1 MYMLLIASPVIN
13 ICSTVAWCRPYPR
26 WYFTI
31 FYFQCFPLAG
41 LRLRFFWYVFPQ
53 DRQLLGCFFGRWF
66 LIIPC
71 SFSFCSDLAAR
82 SGCSFSLQ
90 VCSLLA
96 THLPLR
102 QVFFWPAILT
112 PRYPVSGTP
121 LPLRHVF
128 FWPAILTPRYPL
140 SGTLLPLRRVFFWP
154 AIWTPRY
161 PVSGALLPLRH
172 DFFWPAIWTPRSPFS
187 GALLPLHHDFFWPAI
202 LTPRSPFSGTLLFSH
217 PTFPSRLL
225 GWPARSLYRLVVRL
239 RFLPFPVP
247 LRGFYRSAVFTAPR
261 FLPLRGFYRSAV
273 FTAPRFLPLRFR
285 RFFGGSALPP
295 PSCLLPPSLHP
306 LPGGSLFVP
315 PFGTPA
321 IFTAPRFL
329 PLRGFYRSAVFTA
342 PLSPFFW
349 GLCSSAA
356 LMLAAPQSSPTSGRL
371 ALCAAFRYACDFYRS
386 AVFTAP
392 RFLPL
397 RGFYRS
403 AVFTAS
409 LSPVF
414 WGLCSFA
421 ALMLAAP
428 QSSPTSGRTLWC
440 RLVRSVSGGPP
451 FLTLFLYRLIDR
463 SRSVTAHLTGF
474 PFVHFI
480 HIRGPSIVSSFECRD
495 TGTTCTTT
503 SLMGPFGYRKLGNL
517 TYHRLL

>member
-1 MYMLLIASPVIN
+1 MYMLLNVLIASPVIN
-13 ICSTVAWCRPYPR
+13 ICSTVAWCRPYPW

-31 FYFQCFPLAG
+31 FYFQCFLLAG

-96 THLPLR
+96 TRLPLR

-121 LPLRHVF
+121 LPLRH
-128 FWPAILTPRYPL
+128 
-140 SGTLLPLRRVFFWP
+140 
-154 AIWTPRY
+154 
-161 PVSGALLPLRH
+161 
-172 DFFWPAIWTPRSPFS
+172 
-187 GALLPLHHDFFWPAI
+187 DFFWPAI
-202 LTPRSPFSGTLLFSH
+202 LTPRSPFSGT
-217 PTFPSRLL
+217 PGPSF
-225 GWPARSLYRLVVRL
+225 RSLFRCPWSSVSTPSFFPTQPSLPGYLGGRLALCAAL
-239 RFLPFPVP
+239 RFACD
-247 LRGFYRSAVFTAPR
+247 FYRSAVFTAPR
-261 FLPLRGFYRSAV
+261 FLTLRGFYRSA
-273 FTAPRFLPLRFR
+273 FT
-285 RFFGGSALPP
+285 G
-295 PSCLLPPSLHP
+295 
-306 LPGGSLFVP
+306 
-315 PFGTPA
+315 
-321 IFTAPRFL
+321 
-329 PLRGFYRSAVFTA
+329 
-342 PLSPFFW
+342 FFW

-371 ALCAAFRYACDFYRS
+371 ALCAALRYACDFYRS

-403 AVFTAS
+403 AVFTAP

-414 WGLCSFA
+414 WGLCSSA
-421 ALMLAAP
+421 ALLLAAS
-428 QSSPTSGRTLWC
+428 QSSSSSGRTLWC

-451 FLTLFLYRLIDR
+451 FLTLFLYRLLNH

-480 HIRGPSIVSSFECRD
+480 QIRGPSIVSSFECRD
-495 TGTTCTTT
+495 TGTACTST
-503 SLMGPFGYRKLGNL
+503 SLWNL
-517 TYHRLL
+517 TAHGNKAFSPQTDGSAVCRYAYWSMKWLYLQMARSQSVVWFPPHSPDTRSPGPRDSLIFNWNILLHHNTL